1 MVSGKNLSMS
11 RSGSWLGFAL
21 IALVA
26 LPSGVLAQKTT
37 ASMEQ
42 PPTGWFGV
50 RITDRAIVDE
60 GGNAFFDSYPIVTDV
75 DSGSPAARAGVK
87 PGDVLMSFNS
97 HDMRGGTV
105 ELAKWLK
112 VGAPFVLVIRRND
125 TKRVIRGTLSRRPE
139 NWEPQLLVQLTPME
153 AMERGTGAVSRMPLL
168 IAPRPRSGM
177 IQTRV
182 PAPDPLPAVLPR
194 ALGYGGGV
202 YPFAGAE
209 FTALNP
215 DLCEALGVKP
225 EGVFVTNVMEGSA
238 ARAAGLRGGDVIV
251 KADDIDIASPIDLV
265 RAIRNADE
273 TDRSV
278 DLQIIRKRKPQ
289 SVTLSW

>member
-1 MVSGKNLSMS
+1 MISGMNISTPG
-11 RSGSWLGFAL
+11 RGSWLGFAL
-21 IALVA
+21 IAWVV
-26 LPSGVLAQKTT
+26 LPSGVRAQQTPRV
-37 ASMEQ
+37 MMQ

-50 RITDRAIVDE
+50 RITDQATIDE
-60 GGNAFFDSYPIVTDV
+60 RGNAFFDSYPVVTSV
-75 DSGSPAARAGVK
+75 DSGSPAAKAGVR

-97 HDMRGGTV
+97 HDMRGGTI
-105 ELAKWLK
+105 ELTKWLK
-112 VGAPFVLVIRRND
+112 VGAPFVLTIRRND
-125 TKRVIRGTLSRRPE
+125 GKRVIRGTLSKRPE
-139 NWEPQLLVQLTPME
+139 NWDPQIVVELSPLEIMELRSGAIARTPL
-153 AMERGTGAVSRMPLL
+153 AGSRM
-168 IAPRPRSGM
+168 IRTR
-177 IQTRV
+177 TRV

-215 DLCEALGVKP
+215 DLCDALGVKP

-238 ARAAGLRGGDVIV
+238 ARVAGLRGGDVIV

-273 TDRSV
+273 SDHAV
-278 DLQIIRKRKPQ
+278 DLQLIRKHKTQMVR
-289 SVTLSW
+289 LSW

>member
-1 MVSGKNLSMS
+1 MVSGMKISIPG
-11 RSGSWLGFAL
+11 RGSWLGFAL
-21 IALVA
+21 IACVV
-26 LPSGVLAQKTT
+26 LPSGVRAQQTPP
-37 ASMEQ
+37 APVP

-50 RITDRAIVDE
+50 RISDQAMIDE
-60 GGNAFFDSYPIVTDV
+60 RGNAFFDSYPVVTSV
-75 DSGSPAARAGVK
+75 EPGSPAAKAGVQA
-87 PGDVLMSFNS
+87 GDVLMSFNS
-97 HDMRGGTV
+97 HDMRGGAV
-105 ELAKWLK
+105 ELTKWLK
-112 VGAPFVLVIRRND
+112 VGAPFVLTIRRNE
-125 TKRVIRGTLSRRPE
+125 TKRVIRGTLSKRPE
-139 NWEPQLLVQLTPME
+139 NWDPQMIVQLTPLE
-153 AMERGTGAVSRMPLL
+153 IMERRSGALSRA
-168 IAPRPRSGM
+168 APFAGRGM

-182 PAPDPLPAVLPR
+182 PAPDPLPAVLPH

-238 ARAAGLRGGDVIV
+238 ARAAGLRGMDVIV

-273 TDRSV
+273 TDHTV
-278 DLQIIRKRKPQ
+278 DLQIIRKHKTQ
-289 SVTLSW
+289 MLTLRW